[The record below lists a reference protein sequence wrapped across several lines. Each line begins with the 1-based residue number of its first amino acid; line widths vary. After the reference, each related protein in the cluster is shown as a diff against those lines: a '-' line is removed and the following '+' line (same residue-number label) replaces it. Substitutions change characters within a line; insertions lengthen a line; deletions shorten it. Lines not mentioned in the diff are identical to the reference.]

1 MAIVGINP
9 VSRPSQPQKPRE
21 QSDLEKL
28 VMGLQAAQSA
38 FGIYADYTKL
48 GADQAAN
55 ENAETEN
62 QIKQAQLAEMQNVQA
77 GRHTPSSLSEKGFVP
92 VPEGLQPRFGQGA
105 VDRQTGFSTAGETF
119 PVGTSMNVTTREG
132 GGDVTRPQQMIH
144 QDLLKQLNAMSPEQQ
159 AQFLSS
165 GKRNLDDR
173 IKETDLAMKEINL
186 KNKEDE
192 RQFFESQDTLMRNIK
207 NSSDRKSLAKTAN
220 AYSTLTDLGQALEGD
235 IPLNRAIGDNLAT
248 AARARFVQ
256 FFGRE
261 FSGAAIAD
269 NAGVMSFLDL
279 TTGAERQQF
288 EKLVPS
294 MGDDVATARTKIDQM
309 KILLERYAIGVGAP
323 TTDEFVN
330 FVNRT
335 GREVRPLSRTPR
347 SMFTES
353 MSGSEPTKANR
364 GNISGDDED
373 SLLDSM
379 YDRILNQ
386 FDKKGK

>member
-1 MAIVGINP
+1 MAIVPINP

-21 QSDLEKL
+21 KSDFEKL
-28 VMGLQAAQSA
+28 LMGLQAAESA
-38 FGIYADYTKL
+38 FNIYVDYTKL
-48 GADQAAN
+48 DAN
-55 ENAETEN
+55 RQQDELLGTQT
-62 QIKQAQLAEMQNVQA
+62 QIEKAKLAEMQNIQA
-77 GRHTPSSLSEKGFVP
+77 GRQTPSSLAQKGFVP
-92 VPEGLQPRFGQGA
+92 VPEGLEPRFGQGA
-105 VDRQTGFSTAGETF
+105 VDPKTGFSRAGETF
-119 PVGTSMNVTTREG
+119 PLGTSMDVTTREG
-132 GGDVTRPQQMIH
+132 GGDVTRPQRMIH

-159 AQFLSS
+159 AQFLSV
-165 GKRNLDDR
+165 GKRNLDDQ
-173 IKETDLAMKEINL
+173 IKETDLATKKLTL

-192 RQFFESQDTLMRNIK
+192 RKFFESQDPLMRNIK
-207 NSSDRKSLAKTAN
+207 NSSDRRSLAKTAN
-220 AYSTLTDLGQALEGD
+220 AYSALNDLGKALEGD
-235 IPLNRAIGDNLAT
+235 IPLNRPIGDNLAT

-269 NAGVMSFLDL
+269 NAGIMSFLDV

-323 TTDEFVN
+323 TTEEFVN

-335 GREVRPLSRTPR
+335 GREVKPLSKTPR

-353 MSGSEPTKANR
+353 VSGSGPMKPNQ
-364 GNISGDDED
+364 GNISGDDEH